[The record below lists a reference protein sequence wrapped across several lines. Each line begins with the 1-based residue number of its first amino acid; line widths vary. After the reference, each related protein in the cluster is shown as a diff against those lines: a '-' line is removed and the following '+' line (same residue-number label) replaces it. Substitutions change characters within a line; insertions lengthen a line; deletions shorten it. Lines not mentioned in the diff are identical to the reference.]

1 MRSKP
6 KYIKIGVALGG
17 GGARGLAHIGV
28 LQALEEAKIPVSL
41 ITGTSMGAII
51 GGTYALNPNYKLLE
65 QSLFKFLER
74 ETLFRLE
81 SHFVKAEDDTRQL
94 GLKRLANFLRDVYVW
109 RLRAS
114 KKWVIEP
121 ILIEKMIQE
130 LFGEATFDD
139 CKIPFIA
146 LAADLYSGERII
158 LGHGK
163 LGQAVLASSAIPGT
177 LAPVELH
184 GRLLGDGGII
194 EPVPAKIAKDMGMD
208 LVIAVDVG
216 HEVKKRKKF
225 RNSIDIVVQ
234 AENIKSYELNR
245 VKLAAADIIIE
256 PEVGHVSWAHFSK
269 ARECI
274 RRGEI
279 AAWNMMPK
287 LKLLIDQIQRKSFLG
302 KILPFARKS
311 TEKKTLDTKP
321 EITGNKQVS

>member
-1 MRSKP
+1 MQ
-6 KYIKIGVALGG
+6 IGVALGG

-28 LQALEEAKIPVSL
+28 LKALQEAKIPIHL

-51 GGTYALNPNYKLLE
+51 GGTFALNPDYRLLE

-81 SHFVKAEDDTRQL
+81 SHFIKSEDDTRQL

-109 RLRAS
+109 RVRAS

-121 ILIEKMIQE
+121 LLIEKMIQE

-146 LAADLYSGERII
+146 LAADLYSGEKII

-163 LGQAVLASSAIPGT
+163 LREAVLASSAIPGT
-177 LAPVELH
+177 LAPVEMY

-194 EPVPAKIAKDMGMD
+194 EPIPAKIAKDMGMD
-208 LVIAVDVG
+208 LVVAVDVG
-216 HEVKKRKKF
+216 REVKKRKKF

-234 AENIKSYELNR
+234 AENIKSYELSR
-245 VKLAAADIIIE
+245 MKLTAADIVIE
-256 PEVGHVSWAHFSK
+256 PEVGHISWAHFSK

-279 AAWNMMPK
+279 ATWNIMPK
-287 LKLLIDQIQRKSFLG
+287 LKQLIDQTQRKRFLG
-302 KILPFARKS
+302 KILPFARKTNENKHPDRGPQT
-311 TEKKTLDTKP
+311 TEIKK
-321 EITGNKQVS
+321 IS